1 MRKLLFLTCLAG
13 LACLA
18 TMALLPARAIGQQTA
33 SSGWRTAESENFRV
47 MWRGKRDDIAE
58 VCQNCESLRR
68 SLYRTWLG
76 AEPTTRWTPK
86 CDVVLCSDD
95 ATYLREVGPGGRNTV
110 ASALV
115 SNPGKKVTVRR
126 IDVRRGNQK
135 WIEGPFA
142 HELTHVVI
150 ADRLELEHLPRWADE
165 GMATLADSTA
175 KQERHRGDLTQAFQ
189 RGGVFRMAQLLT
201 ATTYPAQDQWGA
213 FYGQSASL
221 VNFLVERDSPARFVE
236 FLEAARAQGYAA
248 ALRSI
253 YQIDD
258 IATLERQWRKSALQ
272 PDRLSVAKLAQ

>member
-1 MRKLLFLTCLAG
+1 MRKLLFSTCLAW
-13 LACLA
+13 LACLS
-18 TMALLPARAIGQQTA
+18 TMVLVP
-33 SSGWRTAESENFRV
+33 RTAMAHEAVCSAGCVCDRCRSDGWHTTESDNFRV
-47 MWRGKRDDIAE
+47 MWRGHRDDIAE
-58 VCQNCESLRR
+58 VCQNCESLRG
-68 SLYRTWLG
+68 SLYRTWLDV
-76 AEPTTRWTPK
+76 EPTTRWTPK

-115 SNPGKKVTVRR
+115 SNPGKKVAVRR

-165 GMATLADSTA
+165 GMATLADST
-175 KQERHRGDLTQAFQ
+175 QAFQ
-189 RGGVFRMAQLLT
+189 RGGVFRLAQLLT

-213 FYGQSASL
+213 FYGQSVSL

-236 FLEAARAQGYAA
+236 FLEAARVQGYAA

-258 IATLERQWRKSALQ
+258 VAALERQWRKSVLQ
-272 PDRLSVAKLAQ
+272 PDRRSVARLAE